1 MDAFPPA
8 RDGPRFEIQAIGRSL
23 EDLTPAEVAVPRD
36 VVVPMLFTALA
47 LIALMAFVGWLLV
60 G

>member
-1 MDAFPPA
+1 MNTLTPA
-8 RDGPRFEIQAIGRSL
+8 RGPRFEIQAIARRL
-23 EDLTPAEVAVPRD
+23 DDLPPDDVAAPRD
-36 VVVPMLFTALA
+36 IVVPLVFTAVA